1 MRTLADN
8 PPGARGDVGNSTMNT
23 APIDPLAYSVHDAC
37 RVSSIGRTK
46 LYALIA
52 EGRLEAR
59 RIGGRTLIPAASL
72 RRLIEGEA

>member
-1 MRTLADN
+1 MTPLE
-8 PPGARGDVGNSTMNT
+8 
-23 APIDPLAYSVHDAC
+23 PLAYSINDAC
-37 RVSSIGRTK
+37 RVTTFGRTK

-52 EGRLEAR
+52 AGQLEVR